1 MFLKCIKCSHIFI
14 PVKHCWPKIS
24 LFLSCSI
31 NITLKWIPWRKRRLE
46 MPSDSFLDWFLCLEF
61 IYFIFLY
68 YYFTSW
74 WEMSFNLCPF
84 GQYCVCAM
92 WVCVERNVQIKS
104 FLKSVCS
111 NNTWPP
117 PELRNNEIFQT
128 NLLIFTVPGTLLGV
142 KMIKSKASSKS
153 ISTHS
158 HLFIVNKIIRICNR
172 LAFKCC

>member
-1 MFLKCIKCSHIFI
+1 MHQMLPYIYSSEALLAQN
-14 PVKHCWPKIS
+14 IS
-24 LFLSCSI
+24 FFLSCSI

-117 PELRNNEIFQT
+117 PELRNSETFQT
-128 NLLIFTVPGTLLGV
+128 KICFRDFYCPGKFVGCENDQIKGQQQINFHTFTLIY
-142 KMIKSKASSKS
+142 
-153 ISTHS
+153 
-158 HLFIVNKIIRICNR
+158 C
-172 LAFKCC
+172 